1 MEAFLVAAWLVV
13 AALLLGPPLLGVNRS
28 TWPLEDASTAS
39 ATENESRST
48 STDPAPTDST
58 STAPASTDPV
68 PTEFAPTPVGRC
80 RACGEDG
87 QENYTYCR
95 ACLTPLPRPE
105 EGAEPERESGHPAD

>member
-28 TWPLEDASTAS
+28 TWPLGGASTAAAS
-39 ATENESRST
+39 ENEPRSA
-48 STDPAPTDST
+48 STEPAPTD
-58 STAPASTDPV
+58 PASTEPA

-105 EGAEPERESGHPAD
+105 EGAEPEREGGHPAD